1 LNAFSG
7 VLTFLLQVHFLEHF
21 WLYTGKQLLHWNL
34 LLQKFQSME
43 YYISFRG
50 TPCFC
55 LLLRYLKGRMRLR
68 RSLLDVGR
76 FAHWWILDQNCDWH
90 TNGNSHQFYKQNS
103 LTKNPLCDTYIPTIN
118 SLHKYLK
125 LKDSTFTY
133 EKKHKA
139 TLHKKLISK
148 YST

>member
-1 LNAFSG
+1 
-7 VLTFLLQVHFLEHF
+7 
-21 WLYTGKQLLHWNL
+21 
-34 LLQKFQSME
+34 
-43 YYISFRG
+43 
-50 TPCFC
+50 
-55 LLLRYLKGRMRLR
+55 MRLR